1 MDSKALLDSM
11 RQEYEQLGNAIS
23 FLERRLGMSTVTSR
37 RPTSGPRS
45 HGRRW
50 TKAMRDA
57 MSKRVRAAL
66 ATKRKRKEA
75 RANAAKPRVVKKAPA
90 VATKKAA

>member
-1 MDSKALLDSM
+1 MDANSLLESM
-11 RQEYEQLGNAIS
+11 RKEYAELGNAIS
-23 FLERRLGMSTVTSR
+23 FLERRVGTSTVASR
-37 RPTSGPRS
+37 KPKSGPRS

-50 TKAMRDA
+50 TKAMREA

-66 ATKRKRKEA
+66 AAKRKRREA
-75 RANAAKPRVVKKAPA
+75 RAKAAKPRVVKKAPA